1 MKLRLG
7 RPAQRD
13 LDRLLSES
21 FQKYGPD
28 RAERTRA
35 AWEQAFRFI
44 SDVPSA
50 GSAFEDVRPGLRRHV
65 VRPYAAY
72 YVVEDDLI
80 VVRRILHVRQDP
92 NAYL

>member
-7 RPAQRD
+7 RSAQRD
-13 LDRLLSES
+13 LEHLLNES
-21 FQKYGPD
+21 FQKYGPE
-28 RAERTRA
+28 RAERMRA

-44 SDVPSA
+44 GDVPSA
-50 GSAFEDVRPGLRRHV
+50 GSAFEDVRPGLRLHV

-72 YVVEDDLI
+72 YVVGDELI

-92 NAYL
+92 NAHL